1 MDLSGLVMDDR
12 DTTFLAVGTAFGSLQ
27 TPILKRV
34 LNESPAKCSRI
45 LGSTTGMTALV
56 TGVSFIA
63 IGAAGRIGKIGL
75 NKDVSS
81 FVLGYGISCIISI
94 MINYISA
101 MALSDEC
108 RSGS

>member
-1 MDLSGLVMDDR
+1 MFENNRIYNRDDS
-12 DTTFLAVGTAFGSLQ
+12 A
-27 TPILKRV
+27 
-34 LNESPAKCSRI
+34 
-45 LGSTTGMTALV
+45 V

-63 IGAAGRIGKIGL
+63 IGAAGRLGKIGL

-108 RSGS
+108 RTQN